1 MTERR
6 RGSVIVWS
14 PPRVM
19 MRGRVLLFLAGP
31 ISFAFVAGARMRR
44 LL

>member
-1 MTERR
+1 MERR
-6 RGSVIVWS
+6 RGSVMVWS

-19 MRGRVLLFLAGP
+19 MRGRVFLSLAGP
-31 ISFAFVAGARMRR
+31 TSFALVAGARMMR